1 MDRFSVT
8 LLPDCVRL
16 YTCSKSVFEQTVH
29 PHQMYRI
36 HTDIL
41 GITLLQD
48 EITFYMYVK
57 SDDNINTE
65 NHLLLRRITTHDP
78 RLYHV
83 FDIHEDIPG
92 IDHVGIIHNISRYFL
107 EKQIPILYVNTY
119 GHNLILVSED
129 HYPVARQILQDIGRL
144 S

>member
-1 MDRFSVT
+1 
-8 LLPDCVRL
+8 
-16 YTCSKSVFEQTVH
+16 
-29 PHQMYRI
+29 MYRI